1 MNVRHCYQ
9 MAQLAAEE
17 MGFGQGRNS
26 PSYTEMFK
34 KASVSQPFMRNPKQP
49 LGPQYFFE
57 TLRSFSFFHVEK
69 NAFHYS

>member
-17 MGFGQGRNS
+17 MGFGQGWNS

-34 KASVSQPFMRNPKQP
+34 KASVSQPLIRNPKQI
-49 LGPQYFFE
+49 
-57 TLRSFSFFHVEK
+57 
-69 NAFHYS
+69 